1 MAKYLGIDFGEKRV
15 GIAVS
20 DEDGKLAFPKVVLVN
35 DKDLLKN
42 IVDLCMK
49 NAVEAVVMGESRDYQ
64 GQINDIMWKIEG
76 FKKQLETIGFKV
88 IFEPEFMTSV
98 QASQIT
104 GENKMLD
111 ASAAA
116 IILQSYLDKNTTA
129 PNPSLTKEGKGTSSP
144 PLIG

>member
-1 MAKYLGIDFGEKRV
+1 MARYLGIDFGERRV

-20 DEDGKLAFPKVVLVN
+20 DEEEKIAFPMVVLIN

-49 NAVEAVVMGESRDYQ
+49 NAVETVVMGESRDYQ

-76 FKKQLETIGFKV
+76 FKKQLETIGYKV
-88 IFEPEFMTSV
+88 VFEPEFMTSV
-98 QASQIT
+98 QAKQIT

-116 IILQSYLDKNTTA
+116 IILQSYLDKN
-129 PNPSLTKEGKGTSSP
+129 K
-144 PLIG
+144 

>member
-1 MAKYLGIDFGEKRV
+1 MRYLGIDFGEKRV

-20 DEDGKLAFPKVVLVN
+20 DEDGTIAFPTAVLIN
-35 DKDLLKN
+35 DSHLMKN

-49 NAVEAVVMGESRDYQ
+49 KAVEIVIMGESRNYQ
-64 GQINDIMWKIEG
+64 GQINPIMWKIEG

-88 IFEPEFMTSV
+88 IYEPEFMTSV
-98 QASQIT
+98 QASQII

-116 IILQSYLDKNTTA
+116 IILQSYLDKKN
-129 PNPSLTKEGKGTSSP
+129 NG
-144 PLIG
+144 

>member
-1 MAKYLGIDFGEKRV
+1 MRMRYLGIDFGEKRV
-15 GIAVS
+15 GIAMS
-20 DEDGKLAFPKVVLVN
+20 DEDGKIAFPSAVLVN
-35 DKDLLKN
+35 NQDLLKN
-42 IVDLCMK
+42 ITDLCVG
-49 NAVEAVVMGESRDYQ
+49 NAIKAVVMGESRNYQ
-64 GQINDIMWKIEG
+64 GQINPIMWKIEG

-116 IILQSYLDKNTTA
+116 IILQAYLNRGIKN
-129 PNPSLTKEGKGTSSP
+129 
-144 PLIG
+144 I

>member
-1 MAKYLGIDFGEKRV
+1 MKYLGIDFGEKRV

-20 DEDGKLAFPKVVLVN
+20 DEDGKIAFPTAVLPN
-35 DKDLLKN
+35 DKELLKN

-49 NAVEAVVMGESRDYQ
+49 NAVETVVMGESRDYQ
-64 GQINDIMWKIEG
+64 GQINDIMWKING

-88 IFEPEFMTSV
+88 IFEPEFMTSI

-116 IILQSYLDKNTTA
+116 IILQSYLNRGIKN
-129 PNPSLTKEGKGTSSP
+129 
-144 PLIG
+144 I

>member
-1 MAKYLGIDFGEKRV
+1 MEMRYLGIDFGEKRV
-15 GIAVS
+15 GIAIS
-20 DEDGKLAFPKVVLVN
+20 DEDGKIAFPSVVLVN
-35 DKDLLKN
+35 DSSLMKN

-49 NAVEAVVMGESRDYQ
+49 NGIEMVVMGESRDYK
-64 GQINDIMWKIEG
+64 GQINTIMWKIQG

-88 IFEPEFMTSV
+88 VFEPEFMTSV

-116 IILQSYLDKNTTA
+116 IILQSYLNKINST
-129 PNPSLTKEGKGTSSP
+129 GTN
-144 PLIG
+144 II

>member
-1 MAKYLGIDFGEKRV
+1 MGMRYLGIDFGEKRV
-15 GIAVS
+15 GIAIS
-20 DEDGKLAFPKVVLVN
+20 DEEGKIAFPTAVLVN

-49 NAVEAVVMGESRDYQ
+49 NGIEVVVMGESRNYQ
-64 GQINDIMWKIEG
+64 GQINEIMWKIQG
-76 FKKQLETIGFKV
+76 FRKQLETIGYKV

-116 IILQSYLDKNTTA
+116 IILQAYLNREYKDN
-129 PNPSLTKEGKGTSSP
+129 
-144 PLIG
+144 

>member
-1 MAKYLGIDFGEKRV
+1 MKYLGIDFGEKRV
-15 GIAVS
+15 GIAIS
-20 DEDGKLAFPKVVLVN
+20 DEDGKFAFPTTVLTN
-35 DKDLLKN
+35 DSDLMKN

-49 NAVEAVVMGESRDYQ
+49 NNAEAVVMGESRNFQ
-64 GQINDIMWKIEG
+64 GQINNIMWKIEG

-88 IFEPEFMTSV
+88 VFEPEFMTSI

-116 IILQSYLDKNTTA
+116 IILQAYLNRQ
-129 PNPSLTKEGKGTSSP
+129 NNG
-144 PLIG
+144 

>member
-1 MAKYLGIDFGEKRV
+1 MRYLGIDFGEKRV

-20 DEDGKLAFPKVVLVN
+20 DEDGKIAFPTAVLAN
-35 DKDLLKN
+35 DDSLMKN

-49 NAVEAVVMGESRDYQ
+49 NTVEIVIMGESRNYQ
-64 GQINDIMWKIEG
+64 GQINEIMWKIQG
-76 FKKQLETIGFKV
+76 FRKQLETIGYKV

-116 IILQSYLDKNTTA
+116 IILQSYLNKN
-129 PNPSLTKEGKGTSSP
+129 K
-144 PLIG
+144 

>member
-1 MAKYLGIDFGEKRV
+1 MVRYLGIDFGEKRV

-20 DEDGKLAFPKVVLVN
+20 DEDGKIAFPVAVLAN
-35 DKDLLKN
+35 DGELMKG

-49 NAVEAVVMGESRDYQ
+49 NSVETVVMGESRDYQ
-64 GQINDIMWKIEG
+64 GQINPIMWKIDG
-76 FKKQLETIGFKV
+76 FRKQLETIGFKV
-88 IFEPEFMTSV
+88 VFEPEFMTSM

-116 IILQSYLDKNTTA
+116 IILQAYLDRNK
-129 PNPSLTKEGKGTSSP
+129 
-144 PLIG
+144 